1 MSEVNTPQQED
12 WRESVPTK
20 LKDVTRFGRNV
31 VGGFMVIFF
40 FWSILFPLSS
50 GVVASG
56 TVISAGQNKAI
67 QHPIGGIVEKLH
79 VRDGQK
85 VVAGQSVITLDPVV
99 DQSEQRR
106 LQARFL
112 MVQAL
117 ASRLKAQLL
126 TRENV
131 VFPVDFYVGSE
142 IQLRGVP
149 NFKQP
154 RSEYIAELISDQR
167 FEFDAARDRH
177 TKEVATIEAQISTL
191 LKEEQGLS
199 ATVKSQKE
207 QLAIIS
213 GQVKRLA
220 PLEKSGFIAKNRI
233 EELRRSRSELSGQ
246 VSTSSASFAGIK
258 HRVFELK
265 NRRDQVIAEER
276 ETVSK
281 ELNTVRTQ
289 ILELAN
295 QVEAAKRIVEQRD
308 IKAPV
313 SGVIAKLTAH
323 TEGGVVRPGE
333 LIAEIVPSG
342 SELMIETQVKP
353 NDIDFVKPGQYA
365 EIRISAFDGDL
376 FDPIPAT
383 VEYVAADSKLN
394 ERTEER
400 FFTVRLKLMV
410 DDATHSRMSDLKV
423 GMQGEAFIQSESRV
437 FLSYLMQPVMDS
449 FRRAFREI

>member
-131 VFPVDFYVGSE
+131 VFPDDFYVGSE

-213 GQVKRLA
+213 G
-220 PLEKSGFIAKNRI
+220 
-233 EELRRSRSELSGQ
+233 
-246 VSTSSASFAGIK
+246 
-258 HRVFELK
+258 
-265 NRRDQVIAEER
+265 
-276 ETVSK
+276 
-281 ELNTVRTQ
+281 
-289 ILELAN
+289 
-295 QVEAAKRIVEQRD
+295 
-308 IKAPV
+308 
-313 SGVIAKLTAH
+313 
-323 TEGGVVRPGE
+323 
-333 LIAEIVPSG
+333 
-342 SELMIETQVKP
+342 
-353 NDIDFVKPGQYA
+353 
-365 EIRISAFDGDL
+365 
-376 FDPIPAT
+376 
-383 VEYVAADSKLN
+383 
-394 ERTEER
+394 
-400 FFTVRLKLMV
+400 
-410 DDATHSRMSDLKV
+410 
-423 GMQGEAFIQSESRV
+423 
-437 FLSYLMQPVMDS
+437 
-449 FRRAFREI
+449 